1 MKIEIAHL
9 RQDYQLK
16 SLDISD
22 VLPDPIQQFGVWF
35 HEVLTAKILE
45 PNAMTLATVS
55 ADGKP
60 SARVVLLKEY
70 TKNGFVFFTNYN
82 SHKGNQLAEN
92 PFAALCFNWL
102 DLERQVRIEGKV
114 KKVSKI
120 SSDIYFQSRPHKSKL
135 GAWASPQSKIIPNR
149 LILEENMQKLEEKYA
164 ATEGVPRPPHWGGYI
179 VIPDMIEF
187 WQGRRS
193 RLHDRIRY
201 TLNNKSWKIERLAP

>member
-16 SLDISD
+16 TLDISD
-22 VLPDPIQQFGVWF
+22 VLPDPIEQFGVWF
-35 HEVLTAKILE
+35 HEAVTAEILE
-45 PNAMTLATVS
+45 PNAMILATVS
-55 ADGKP
+55 GDSRP

-70 TKNGFVFFTNYN
+70 TKYGFVFFTNYN

-92 PFAALCFNWL
+92 PYAALCFNWL
-102 DLERQVRIEGKV
+102 DLQRQVRIEGKV

-120 SSDIYFQSRPHKSKL
+120 DSDIYFQTRPHKSKL
-135 GAWASPQSKIIPNR
+135 GAWASPQSKTIPNR
-149 LILEENMQKLEEKYA
+149 LILEENMQKLEEKYTS
-164 ATEGVPRPPHWGGYI
+164 TEGVPRPSHWGGYV

-193 RLHDRIRY
+193 RLHDRMRY
-201 TLNNKSWKIERLAP
+201 TLKNKSWKIERLAP